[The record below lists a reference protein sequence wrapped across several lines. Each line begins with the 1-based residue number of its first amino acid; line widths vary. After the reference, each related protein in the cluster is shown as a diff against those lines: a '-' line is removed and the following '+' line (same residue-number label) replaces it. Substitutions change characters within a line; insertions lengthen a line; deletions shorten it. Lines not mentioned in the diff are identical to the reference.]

1 MGVVYRARDEFLHR
15 DVALKVVAP
24 GDVSDQSS
32 RGRLL
37 HEARASS
44 GLSHPNVCTI
54 HEVGEFNGEL
64 YIVMELVDGRTLR
77 ELIGSGGLPVE
88 SILRYGVQI
97 AAALAH
103 SHNRSITHRDLKSS
117 NVVITKEGLVKVLD
131 FGLARRLLADIS
143 PEATTTIG
151 PLDTAGQITGTL
163 HYMPPEILRG
173 DAGDHPGDL
182 WAPGVVLY

>member
-44 GLSHPNVCTI
+44 GLSHPNICTI

-77 ELIGSGGLPVE
+77 ELIGSGGLPGE
-88 SILRYGVQI
+88 TILRYGGQI
-97 AAALAH
+97 AGALAH
-103 SHNRSITHRDLKSS
+103 PPSRSITHPDLKNSK
-117 NVVITKEGLVKVLD
+117 VLITKKRRVEVLH
-131 FGLARRLLADIS
+131 FGLARRTLAGIS
-143 PEATTTIG
+143 
-151 PLDTAGQITGTL
+151 
-163 HYMPPEILRG
+163 Y
-173 DAGDHPGDL
+173 
-182 WAPGVVLY
+182 